1 VKLNEIFDQIKNST
15 KQQTG
20 VQLDAITSAAPTV
33 DSKLANAVLSG
44 ITSGAA
50 QGAKAPVAKPKAK
63 APAAGGNAAPAPA
76 PAGPSYMDQLNSL
89 YDQIM
94 GRGPFQYD
102 LNGDLLYRQMA
113 DQYTQLGRMAMRD
126 ATGTAAGLTGGYANS
141 YANQVGNQQFQQYLT
156 ALNEQIPALYDRARD
171 AWDDETAQLMADYDM
186 ILAHKQNVDAM
197 TPKASGGAAKKK
209 DASTGQ
215 SSIWDKLWQQVQ
227 TAGAAGTADVSQG
240 LMDKTKSAFS
250 QLIPYYNDL
259 HNEEQKKRK

>member
-1 VKLNEIFDQIKNST
+1 MKLNEIFDHIKNTT

-33 DSKLANAVLSG
+33 DSKLANAVLGG

-50 QGAKAPVAKPKAK
+50 QGVKAPVAKPKAK

-102 LNGDLLYRQMA
+102 LNGDMLYRQMA
-113 DQYTQLGRMAMRD
+113 DQYTQMGRLAMRD
-126 ATGTAAGLTGGYANS
+126 ATGTAAGLTGGYGNS

-156 ALNEQIPALYDRARD
+156 ALNNNIPAFYDRARE
-171 AWDDETAQLMADYDM
+171 AWDDETARLAADYEM
-186 ILAHKQNVDAM
+186 VLAHMQNTEALK
-197 TPKASGGAAKKK
+197 PKGSGGTAKK
-209 DASTGQ
+209 TGSGD
-215 SSIWDKLWQQVQ
+215 SSLWDKLWQQVQ
-227 TAGAAGTADVSQG
+227 TGGTQQNLLDLAKNS
-240 LMDKTKSAFS
+240 
-250 QLIPYYNDL
+250 LIPQVPYYDEL
-259 HNEEQKKRK
+259 HAAEKEKRK